1 MTCPMKYQDLLGKR
15 LLAIDYGK
23 KRTGTALYHV
33 GQDPFPTPYL
43 QITLSKDGELI
54 KSLLKII
61 DNECIDHI
69 VLGLPTYLTGE
80 HSKMSQLVLKFRDSL
95 QLHFQGHIF
104 LQDESLTSHEAE
116 SRMKEDPRYQFKVN
130 KAALDSLSAVI
141 ILEDFIA
148 QLQRSEKA

>member
-1 MTCPMKYQDLLGKR
+1 MTCPMKYQDLVGKR

-23 KRTGTALYHV
+23 KRTGTAIYYV
-33 GQDPFPTPYL
+33 GHDPFPTPYL
-43 QITLSKDGELI
+43 QITLSKNGELI

-61 DNECIDHI
+61 DDECIDHI

-80 HSKMSQLVLKFRDSL
+80 LSKMSQEVLKFKESL
-95 QLHFQGHIF
+95 QTRFTGQIF
-104 LQDESLTSHEAE
+104 LQDEGLTSLEAE

-148 QLQRSEKA
+148 QLQRT

>member
-1 MTCPMKYQDLLGKR
+1 MTDRMKYRDLEGQR

-33 GQDPFPTPYL
+33 GHDPFPTPYL
-43 QITLSKDGELI
+43 QLTLSKESDLI

-61 DNECIDHI
+61 DDECIDHI

-80 HSKMSQLVLKFRDSL
+80 YSKMSQQVLNFKVSL
-95 QLHFQGHIF
+95 QAHFSGQIF
-104 LQDESLTSHEAE
+104 LQDEGLTSQEAE
-116 SRMKEDPRYQFKVN
+116 SRMKEDPRYQFKVD
-130 KAALDSLSAVI
+130 KAALDNLSAVI

-148 QLQRSEKA
+148 QLQRKVTE